1 MNQTAF
7 IVKDH
12 KTYMNAEEAW
22 FTFKNE
28 KVGSVLFII
37 TPMGDPANVK
47 KTLTESIDD
56 SKWENVVWFSSF
68 SNYDTKSFKAKKKKY
83 RLLDAFFS
91 NVEYLFNKIDVLR
104 INKLAENFKNID
116 TVFTGHRNMQEHLA
130 ACLTPKEMYI
140 MDSGQTLDKIRKSGY
155 IDYRYK
161 YYGSRF
167 KKLMLKLTGLNIVD
181 RKSVKLF
188 TVYSESAETKHQIIK
203 NEQNYKKQLIKKKD
217 IGSQVLFI
225 SSPFYKFKK
234 NISIETYIEYINRV
248 MQELG
253 IENQQLV
260 YIPNPIR
267 ESDDEIRI
275 IVNRLGCEC
284 DDRLLTVEAKVTAYE
299 TLPAI
304 CISPCST
311 ALVNIDILS
320 EGKIKTIAA
329 WHPEFNCFRFLHDWK
344 EDVLNDKKRNVQFI
358 EINNL
363 PPFFNF
369 DMDKLTNTVPYN
381 NLNDV

>member
-1 MNQTAF
+1 MRQAAF

-28 KVGSVLFII
+28 KLGSYLFII
-37 TPMGDPANVK
+37 TPVGDPANVK
-47 KTLTESIDD
+47 KTLTESIDH
-56 SKWENVVWFSSF
+56 SKWENVVWFSSL

-83 RLLDAFFS
+83 RLLDTFFS
-91 NVEYLFNKIDVLR
+91 NLEYLFNRIDVFR
-104 INKLAENFKNID
+104 INRLAKKYKNIA
-116 TVFTGHRNMQEHLA
+116 TLFTGHRNTQEHLA
-130 ACLTPKEMYI
+130 ASLSPKEMYI

-167 KKLMLKLTGLNIVD
+167 KKLMLKFSGLKIVD
-181 RKSVKLF
+181 RNKVKLF
-188 TVYSESAETKHQIIK
+188 TVYADSAQTKHQIIK
-203 NEQNYKKQLIKKKD
+203 NEQSYKKHLIKKKETGEH
-217 IGSQVLFI
+217 ILFI

-234 NISIETYIEYINRV
+234 YISINTYIEYINRV
-248 MQELG
+248 
-253 IENQQLV
+253 IEQLEIEKQHFV
-260 YIPNPIR
+260 YVPNPIR
-267 ESDDEIRI
+267 ESEKEIRTI
-275 IVNRLGCEC
+275 IERLGCRC
-284 DDRLLTVEAKVTAYE
+284 DDRLLTVEAKVTTYD
-299 TLPAI
+299 TLPAM
-304 CISPCST
+304 CISPSST

-344 EDVLNDKKRNVQFI
+344 EDVMNDKNREVQFI
-358 EINNL
+358 EINNP

-369 DMDKLTNTVPYN
+369 DMNKYKNTIPYN